1 MKDPVSGNLLTND
14 EKIQEAALNVFTK
27 RLENRPMKDDLKH
40 IREAKKSLCKN
51 ILKLAGSNKTPDW
64 KMKDLKRVLKNLKK
78 QKSRDPLGLANDIF
92 RPEVAGD
99 DLKLAIVK
107 MMNHIKDQQKY
118 PECLELCNISSIWK
132 QKKSKNEFDSY
143 RGIFRLTVF
152 RSILDRLI
160 YNDEY
165 KNIDRNLTDANVG
178 ARKNRNIRDN
188 IFVMNAIFNSMSKDN
203 GEDLDCQ
210 VYDVETCFDALW
222 LHEVVNCLYDAGLKN
237 DKLTLLFLENNN
249 ANVAV
254 KSNGGLSRRVNI
266 KDIIMQ
272 GSVWG
277 SLCCIVLMDKLG

>member
-40 IREAKKSLCKN
+40 IREAKESLCKN

-107 MMNHIKDQQKY
+107 MMNNIKDQQKY

-203 GEDLDCQ
+203 GENLDCQ

>member
-1 MKDPVSGNLLTND
+1 
-14 EKIQEAALNVFTK
+14 
-27 RLENRPMKDDLKH
+27 
-40 IREAKKSLCKN
+40 
-51 ILKLAGSNKTPDW
+51 
-64 KMKDLKRVLKNLKK
+64 MKDLKRVLKNLKK

-107 MMNHIKDQQKY
+107 MMNNIKDQQKY

>member
-1 MKDPVSGNLLTND
+1 MSGNLLTND

-40 IREAKKSLCKN
+40 IREAKESLCKN

-203 GEDLDCQ
+203 GENLDCQ

>member
-40 IREAKKSLCKN
+40 IREAKESLCKN

-107 MMNHIKDQQKY
+107 MMNHIKDEQKY

-165 KNIDRNLTDANVG
+165 KNIVRNLTDANVG
-178 ARKNRNIRDN
+178 ARKNRNIKDN

-203 GEDLDCQ
+203 GENLDCQ

>member
-165 KNIDRNLTDANVG
+165 KNIDRKLTDANVG

-203 GEDLDCQ
+203 GENLDCQ